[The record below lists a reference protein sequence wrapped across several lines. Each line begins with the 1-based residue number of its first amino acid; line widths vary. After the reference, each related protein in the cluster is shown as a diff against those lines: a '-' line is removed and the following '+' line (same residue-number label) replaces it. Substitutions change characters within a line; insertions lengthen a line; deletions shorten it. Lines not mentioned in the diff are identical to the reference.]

1 MDLKWSKEE
10 GSVAHPVLLIQPIFE
25 KLTTTTNIK
34 YSQMFVLLRI
44 DMFPVS
50 GFLLETVQNMLLAKP
65 ARKQQPQ
72 QLGKYWQEPIL
83 INMVKIYVKNHSCA
97 FEEFLER
104 DVCIIL
110 PAFAQI
116 IPCSDDN
123 TDPLKFHIKC
133 STCFGVTSCWSP
145 SLRLAGFKTGFFLL
159 QGCVLPRGHHTKS
172 GCKPWHQCNIP
183 PAQAATDVG
192 PKKYEYSLCRA
203 ES

>member
-25 KLTTTTNIK
+25 KMTTTTNIK

-83 INMVKIYVKNHSCA
+83 INMVKNICKKTQLRIRRVFGTWCLHN
-97 FEEFLER
+97 
-104 DVCIIL
+104 
-110 PAFAQI
+110 FA
-116 IPCSDDN
+116 
-123 TDPLKFHIKC
+123 
-133 STCFGVTSCWSP
+133 CFCPDHPVFWWQHRSP
-145 SLRLAGFKTGFFLL
+145 KVSHQMLNLFWCHFLL
-159 QGCVLPRGHHTKS
+159 IT
-172 GCKPWHQCNIP
+172 
-183 PAQAATDVG
+183 
-192 PKKYEYSLCRA
+192 
-203 ES
+203 